1 MEDKSDTLRQLE
13 TLYHQAKTPPERAI
27 LLQTMR
33 IVNPEECSRLEA
45 ALQRE
50 QVRSMPIEE
59 IVTLLSGQKGL
70 SAEEA
75 RHAVA
80 DLIFDQLIDRSR
92 LELADAT
99 VAPLSPAPPREAVPA
114 PRPVPPPPPRPS
126 PPKSY
131 PAVPGSTSWNPSQL
145 LRRKGQPRRRP
156 IRNHQEAAAPP
167 SSCRGASRL
176 SKRRQTTNEQGPE
189 QPATVSSP

>member
-80 DLIFDQLIDRSR
+80 NLIFDQLIDRSR

-131 PAVPGSTSWNPSQL
+131 PAVPRVHILEPKPASEEERPAETAPDPEPSRGSGSTFL
-145 LRRKGQPRRRP
+145 MPRG
-156 IRNHQEAAAPP
+156 I
-167 SSCRGASRL
+167 
-176 SKRRQTTNEQGPE
+176 
-189 QPATVSSP
+189 PAE